1 MREVMLKAQELAQAI
16 VDTGYYQ
23 KMQELEKQL
32 SENEEA
38 TALVADFVE
47 KRNAFEAVMQ
57 QEGASRED
65 FAAVGKAYADAQSA
79 LDENEL
85 VKSMR
90 EAQQKYNDL
99 MENVNRIL
107 RLVVTGEVEG
117 SGCSGNCSSCSGCH

>member
-23 KMQELEKQL
+23 KMQELEQQL

-65 FAAVGKAYADAQSA
+65 FAAAGKAYADAQTA

-117 SGCSGNCSSCSGCH
+117 GGCSGNCSSCSGCH

>member
-65 FAAVGKAYADAQSA
+65 FAATGKAYADAQSA

-117 SGCSGNCSSCSGCH
+117 GGCNGNCSSCSGCH

>member
-23 KMQELEKQL
+23 KMQELEQQL
-32 SENEEA
+32 SENAEA

-65 FAAVGKAYADAQSA
+65 FAAAGKAYADAQSA

-117 SGCSGNCSSCSGCH
+117 GGCSGNCSSCSGCH

>member
-65 FAAVGKAYADAQSA
+65 FAAAGKAYADAQSA

-117 SGCSGNCSSCSGCH
+117 GGCSGNCSSCSGCH